1 MKLISA
7 LLLSLLFL
15 GCNSYS
21 DEEKKTYDEQIVEY
35 LEKKNLKCKK
45 TSSGLYYKII
55 NQGEGR
61 PILYKDEVS
70 FKYKGEFLDGK
81 VFDEKSEPIQYP
93 VQELIGAWQEIL
105 LMLNEGGSAYL
116 VCPPHLGY
124 GGYDLDDIPPN
135 SILVYNLEVVE
146 VK

>member
-1 MKLISA
+1 MRLISV
-7 LLLSLLFL
+7 LILSLLFV

-21 DEEKKTYDEQIVEY
+21 EDEKKSYDQQISEY
-35 LEKKNLKCKK
+35 LKKKDIKCTK
-45 TSSGLYYKII
+45 TSSGLYYKILS
-55 NQGEGR
+55 QGEGR
-61 PILYKDEVS
+61 PILYKDVVS
-70 FKYKGEFLDGK
+70 FKYKGEFIDGK
-81 VFDEKSEPIQYP
+81 VFDEKKEPIEYP

-135 SILVYNLEVVE
+135 SILVYNLEVVD